1 MADEQTIT
9 LRANGP
15 YMVLGPVKLMD
26 ADGQEYTLE
35 NEIYMLCRCGE
46 SSNKPFCDGSHREA
60 GFQAESEAR

>member
-15 YMVLGPVKLMD
+15 YMVQGPVKLMD

-35 NEIYMLCRCGE
+35 NEIYMLCRGGE

-60 GFQAESEAR
+60 GFQAASEAR

>member
-15 YMVLGPVKLMD
+15 YMVQGPVKLMD

-46 SSNKPFCDGSHREA
+46 SSKKPFCDGSHREA

>member
-1 MADEQTIT
+1 
-9 LRANGP
+9 
-15 YMVLGPVKLMD
+15 MVQGPVKLMD

>member
-15 YMVLGPVKLMD
+15 YMVQCPVKLMD

-46 SSNKPFCDGSHREA
+46 SSNNPFCDGSHREA

>member
-15 YMVLGPVKLMD
+15 YMVQGPVKLMD

-46 SSNKPFCDGSHREA
+46 SSIKPFCDGSHREA
-60 GFQAESEAR
+60 GLQAESEAR

>member
-15 YMVLGPVKLMD
+15 YMVQGPVKLMD

-35 NEIYMLCRCGE
+35 NEICMLCRCGE